1 MNLKPAKLQ
10 QQQKQE
16 TTQHAGAQQAT
27 REFPSPEELLRHDA
41 EQIEVPRALA
51 NRVAEA
57 EPSIDVIHALIW
69 LSLSGYVRNDLD
81 SVLGAFYNGLYYL
94 EGTDA

>member
-16 TTQHAGAQQAT
+16 TTQHAGSQQAT
-27 REFPSPEELLRHDA
+27 REFSSPEELLRHDA

-51 NRVAEA
+51 NRVAESIA
-57 EPSIDVIHALIW
+57 REPRPARSWWRRLF
-69 LSLSGYVRNDLD
+69 SRP
-81 SVLGAFYNGLYYL
+81 
-94 EGTDA
+94 

>member
-27 REFPSPEELLRHDA
+27 REFSSPEELLRHDA

-51 NRVAEA
+51 NRVAESIA
-57 EPSIDVIHALIW
+57 REPRPARSWWRRLF
-69 LSLSGYVRNDLD
+69 SRP
-81 SVLGAFYNGLYYL
+81 
-94 EGTDA
+94 